1 MLTRTA
7 VLGLV
12 AALVLALA
20 LPICGQAANSMACS
34 GMDRMAS
41 VGCHKI
47 AAASLDCCFWETEPN
62 SPSREG
68 IEPITL
74 ALEFGD
80 SSPGVGS
87 GVALAPPSQAQSVR
101 SLRPPSPPPYLVFSS
116 LLL

>member
-1 MLTRTA
+1 MLTRTV

-12 AALVLALA
+12 ATLVLALA

-47 AAASLDCCFWETEPN
+47 AAASLDCCFWEIEPN

-74 ALEFGD
+74 ELGD

-87 GVALAPPSQAQSVR
+87 GVALAPPSQAPPDANV
-101 SLRPPSPPPYLVFSS
+101 RPPSPPPYLVFSS